1 MGRFRGRR
9 RRALEYPMIWWARA
23 DSNRHSRFR
32 RPGPYPLDDAPVI
45 LAASGYPFDSAGHQI
60 LWWAAHAEQPAPPG
74 EAVAE

>member
-1 MGRFRGRR
+1 
-9 RRALEYPMIWWARA
+9 
-23 DSNRHSRFR
+23 
-32 RPGPYPLDDAPVI
+32 